1 MTLNVLEI
9 ATDVPPYK
17 GGIARLV
24 DVLIDG
30 LRKRGWHVDVESPK
44 RRVGEFKPNFIPFK
58 KHEGYDVVHI
68 HGPTPFLS
76 DVCLLTKGNAIV
88 YTHHA
93 EICWMS
99 ERISQLYTRF
109 HRFLACKRAR
119 AIVVHSIEYAN
130 LFSAANV
137 KVVRPPVTLSL
148 PKEYDLHDRHEKQ
161 FTVIFVGQ
169 FRAFKGINIL
179 IKAAY
184 ELRDVNFVLVGEGP
198 LKAKFKHMVE
208 RLHLRNVM
216 FEENVDDYRLQ
227 RLYEQA
233 HVVCLPSL
241 NTTEAYGLV
250 LVEGALYGC
259 VPIASSLIGVRE
271 NTNLLGGFSFAKGSS
286 EQLVEIIRSLKN
298 DINLWQHFSKQT
310 YERANEYA
318 RKYNVDHYVQ
328 AHIDLFN
335 SIAKTFD

>member
-24 DVLIDG
+24 GLLVDG

-44 RRVGEFKPNFIPFK
+44 RRFGEFKPSFIPFK
-58 KHEGYDVVHI
+58 KHEDYDVVHI

-76 DVCLLTKGNAIV
+76 DMCLLTKSNTIA

-93 EICWMS
+93 EVCWAS

-109 HRFLACKRAR
+109 HRFLACKKAR
-119 AIVVHSIEYAN
+119 AIVVHSREYAS
-130 LFSAANV
+130 LFPATNV
-137 KVVRPPVTLSL
+137 KVIRPPITLNL
-148 PKEYDLHDRHEKQ
+148 PKDYSLNERLERQ

-169 FRAFKGINIL
+169 FRAFKGINVL

-184 ELRDVNFVLVGEGP
+184 VLKDVKFILVGEGP
-198 LKAKFKHMVE
+198 LKTKFKRITE
-208 RLHLRNVM
+208 QLHLRNVM
-216 FEENVDDYRLQ
+216 FEDNVDDYRLQ
-227 RLYEQA
+227 RLYEQS

-259 VPIASSLIGVRE
+259 VPIASNLIGVRE

-286 EQLVEIIRSLKN
+286 EQLVKIIRSLKN
-298 DINLWQHFSKQT
+298 DVNLWQHFSEQAYK
-310 YERANEYA
+310 RANEYA
-318 RKYNVDHYVQ
+318 RRYNVDYYVQ
-328 AHIDLFN
+328 RHIELFN
-335 SIAKTFD
+335 FIAQNI